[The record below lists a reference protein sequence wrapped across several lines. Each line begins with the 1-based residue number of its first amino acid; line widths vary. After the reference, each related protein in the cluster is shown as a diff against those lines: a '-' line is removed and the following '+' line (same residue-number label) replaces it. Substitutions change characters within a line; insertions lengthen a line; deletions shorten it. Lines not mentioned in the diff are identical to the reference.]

1 MKIGRKKDFSWEGEG
16 GDGDGN
22 RKRIRDLSISKAD
35 LPF

>member
-1 MKIGRKKDFSWEGEG
+1 MEIGRKKDFSWEGEG
-16 GDGDGN
+16 GDGDGD